1 MIASFF
7 YHYGANRNTQIFIGT
22 TDYKTIEEFSKR
34 CGNFSILQRSVGFNT
49 VRADD
54 VNSNTSVKERP
65 LIYPSELQQLNSKGN
80 MGNAI
85 VTVFGYQPIRAKFT
99 PSYASKFYDLRESR
113 QILRTGRYFDEN
125 AAYYDMKK
133 RNERIFV
140 VKRAGKSG
148 GGGLREQIA
157 ERRRRSAATEKLQTL
172 IAKSLHGFATEQENS
187 DIFVLV
193 QSGEY
198 DKVIGKLKELKT
210 RAGGKS
216 ERGSAI
222 QDAIDRVEEM
232 KNGDI
237 RLEIR
242 E

>member
-1 MIASFF
+1 MVASFF
-7 YHYGANRNTQIFIGT
+7 FYPYGTNRNTQIFIGT

-133 RNERIFV
+133 RNERTFV
-140 VKRAGKSG
+140 GRRAGIGRNG
-148 GGGLREQIA
+148 GGGLARTD
-157 ERRRRSAATEKLQTL
+157 RGTAT
-172 IAKSLHGFATEQENS
+172 
-187 DIFVLV
+187 
-193 QSGEY
+193 
-198 DKVIGKLKELKT
+198 
-210 RAGGKS
+210 
-216 ERGSAI
+216 
-222 QDAIDRVEEM
+222 
-232 KNGDI
+232 
-237 RLEIR
+237 
-242 E
+242 

>member
-1 MIASFF
+1 M
-7 YHYGANRNTQIFIGT
+7 
-22 TDYKTIEEFSKR
+22 
-34 CGNFSILQRSVGFNT
+34 
-49 VRADD
+49 RADD

-133 RNERIFV
+133 RNERTFAGR
-140 VKRAGKSG
+140 RAGIGRNG

-198 DKVIGKLKELKT
+198 EKVIGKLKELKT

-237 RLEIR
+237 RLEIK